1 MLASNSLSD
10 LQRRE
15 ADIAVRHVAP
25 TQPELISRKVCEA
38 KGRVYASQSYLERHG
53 EIKTLEDVRS
63 AHFVGIGENDEL
75 LDFLKNWGLPITQ
88 TNLRVLGDSGLV
100 GWQMARQGLGI
111 SAMTDDIAR
120 HFPEM
125 KLVLPELEPI
135 PVPYWLTTHK
145 ELHSS
150 KRIRLVY
157 DRIAETLS
165 ANKLPVRVG

>member
-1 MLASNSLSD
+1 M
-10 LQRRE
+10 
-15 ADIAVRHVAP
+15 
-25 TQPELISRKVCEA
+25 
-38 KGRVYASQSYLERHG
+38 
-53 EIKTLEDVRS
+53 EDVKS

-88 TNLRVLGDSGLV
+88 TNLWVLVDSGLV

-120 HFPEM
+120 HFPEV
-125 KLVLPELEPI
+125 KLVLPEVEPI
-135 PVPYWLTTHK
+135 LVPYWLTTHK

-157 DRIAETLS
+157 DRIAATLS